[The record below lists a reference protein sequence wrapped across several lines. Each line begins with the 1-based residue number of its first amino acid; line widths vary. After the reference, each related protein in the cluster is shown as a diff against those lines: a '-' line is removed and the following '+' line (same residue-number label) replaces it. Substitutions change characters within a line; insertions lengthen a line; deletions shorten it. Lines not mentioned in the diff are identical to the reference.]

1 MSDLADVR
9 IEAAGHEIRV
19 KEEPGRVTIIVDG
32 NVIYME
38 PQLSA
43 KAELSSLRDNGDGKT
58 FTVAGDIEDGLF
70 ERVAGS
76 AQGYKSA
83 FLREL
88 AQLINRHSAE
98 NLSNTP
104 DFVLARYLMMVLE
117 AHTWATRR
125 RDLWYDVALAPGHRA
140 LGRSHIK
147 PDDDDGGEE
156 GA

>member
-9 IEAAGHEIRV
+9 ITAAGHEIRV
-19 KEEPGRVTIIVDG
+19 REEAKPSRVTIVVDG

-38 PQLSA
+38 PQRAVRADSPI
-43 KAELSSLRDNGDGKT
+43 RDDGDGEA
-58 FTVAGDIEDGLF
+58 FTISGDLEDGLF
-70 ERVAGS
+70 ERKAGS
-76 AQGYKSA
+76 GQGYKSK
-83 FLREL
+83 FLGEL
-88 AQLINRHSAE
+88 ASLINRHSAE

-140 LGRSHIK
+140 LGRSHLK
-147 PDDDDGGEE
+147 PDDDDDGE
-156 GA
+156 GS